1 MTSKHVKGLYTL
13 SFTNSTVNGLHIA
26 KGSQLATEKNGKFY
40 LTNFRKKFRKI
51 RKLQSLNTPPQGTT
65 SHGPE

>member
-26 KGSQLATEKNGKFY
+26 KGSQLATEKKWKILPNQFS
-40 LTNFRKKFRKI
+40 KKVQKNQKI
-51 RKLQSLNTPPQGTT
+51 AISKYTT
-65 SHGPE
+65 SRYYESRS